1 MILESLDGFL
11 CSVSSVVMWGHELVS
26 HLVGFD
32 RFLELVGALVIEDVF
47 LRKDATFV
55 QTIYKRLIR
64 SYHLPCSSV
73 FHGLDED
80 C

>member
-55 QTIYKRLIR
+55 QTIYKSLIR
-64 SYHLPCSSV
+64 SYHLSCSSV

>member
-1 MILESLDGFL
+1 MILESFDGFL

-55 QTIYKRLIR
+55 QPIYKSLIR
-64 SYHLPCSSV
+64 SYHFS
-73 FHGLDED
+73 FDED